1 MKLSDRV
8 EASADLSA
16 CSCPSGLMHFNKYQQ
31 QNLPYNQLQIV
42 LSGLNTHGEKKKSIV
57 LCPGFSELINQF
69 AARLIWLI
77 SRCEGVNC
85 VPGMSEGGQ
94 GPSACLPVR
103 GLHKGPTSVMPF
115 QHLNLW
121 LRLTLVIRAPFHT
134 VSTDIQLLG
143 YLVSIDLRTIRPMAT
158 EKDTHLCSWNWLIC
172 FYCYSY
178 LGFYIV
184 C

>member
-1 MKLSDRV
+1 
-8 EASADLSA
+8 
-16 CSCPSGLMHFNKYQQ
+16 
-31 QNLPYNQLQIV
+31 
-42 LSGLNTHGEKKKSIV
+42 
-57 LCPGFSELINQF
+57 
-69 AARLIWLI
+69 
-77 SRCEGVNC
+77 
-85 VPGMSEGGQ
+85 MSEGGQ

-184 C
+184 CWTRENRYTHSCWKGGTLHTVTIKSSMVFHHSTLFDVSCMDYDCMYRSSH